1 MPLSY
6 ILLPLI
12 AALIGWFT
20 NYIAVTML
28 FRPRNPV
35 RILGITIQGIFP
47 KRQKFLAERF
57 GKLVAEQLLSSS
69 DIKNKLLSGESIDS
83 VMEMIEKKIENYLE
97 ETFPEKYPITSMFFG
112 SRRKSQIKQDLMEEV
127 QVAVPDLLE
136 NYAGQIDK
144 HINIEEMVRQKVED
158 LDPLKLE
165 TLINSILKKE
175 FAFIEWVGAILG
187 FFIGLVQVLITH
199 FSHRF

>member
-6 ILLPLI
+6 VLLPLI

-28 FRPRNPV
+28 FRPRRPY
-35 RILGITIQGIFP
+35 RFLGLTIQGIFP

-69 DIKNKLLSGESIDS
+69 DIKNKLLSGENIDTI
-83 VMEMIEKKIENYLE
+83 MHMIEQKIENYLE
-97 ETFPEKYPITSMFFG
+97 DVFPEKYPITSIFFG
-112 SRRKSQIKQDLMEEV
+112 SRRKMQIKQDLMEEV
-127 QVAVPDLLE
+127 HVAVPDLLE

-144 HINIEEMVRQKVED
+144 QINIEDMVRQKVEE

-175 FAFIEWVGAILG
+175 FAFIEWVGAVLG
-187 FFIGLVQVLITH
+187 FFIGLLQVFIAH
-199 FSHRF
+199 FSHI

>member
-175 FAFIEWVGAILG
+175 FAFIEWIGAILG

>member
-83 VMEMIEKKIENYLE
+83 VMEMIEKKIEYYLE

-175 FAFIEWVGAILG
+175 FAFIEWIGAILG